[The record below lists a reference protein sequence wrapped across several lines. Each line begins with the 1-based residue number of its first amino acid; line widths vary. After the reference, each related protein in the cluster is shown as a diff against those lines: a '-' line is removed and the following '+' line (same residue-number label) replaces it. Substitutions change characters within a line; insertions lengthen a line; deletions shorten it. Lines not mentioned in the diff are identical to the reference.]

1 VIVFET
7 REKKKD
13 QRRGAKKT
21 RKKNRERIER
31 KKQGTI

>member
-7 REKKKD
+7 REKKKT
-13 QRRGAKKT
+13 RERAKKT

-31 KKQGTI
+31 KKQGTV